1 VDFNTDQKYN
11 LLSKMGY
18 TGPAEGS
25 AMEAFIQSS
34 PGIAAKMG
42 KFSKALQKRTG
53 GMLPTGGVLPTTG
66 MAAGGQVQGYAT
78 GGTTTPGQTLIDAT
92 IQNPAN
98 LTTQAPVA
106 TIQPTADT
114 LISPNVGQVAETTT
128 ATTALA
134 PAAVTTAAPTVTPTA
149 TTTEVTA
156 SDDVAKATEG
166 FTGEQGTLS
175 SQAQT
180 TAAQQTTSAISGM
193 EAAQGQAYLAQN
205 PIQREIE
212 AGELISGSA
221 VDAAKV
227 DKLMSGIE
235 AAQATP
241 SQKATVQGQLE
252 GLMAQFEGGNTPA
265 WAAGAMRNAQAM
277 LAQRGLGASS
287 LAGQA
292 VIQAAMESALPI
304 AQVDAAT
311 FAQFEGQNLSNRQQ
325 TALFAAQQRA
335 AFLQMDFDQ
344 GFQTRVLNAAKV
356 ADVANMNFTAEQNI
370 ALENSRAVNTMNLA
384 NLDARQGMVM
394 AQAAALSNLDMAN
407 LNNRQQAAVQNAQA
421 FLQMDMANLD
431 NRQQATMFRTQST
444 IQALFTDQAATN
456 ASRQFNASS
465 ANQTNQFFAD
475 LGSRVG
481 MFNAEQSNAISQF
494 NAGETNVTERFNA
507 QVEAARQQFNSQNSL
522 VIAQANAQWRQ
533 TIATT
538 NTAAQN
544 ESNSQMAKDMN
555 IMTAKAMDEL
565 WQKERDVMDFAFT
578 AWNNNEDRAAQIL
591 LADKKIDLAQWE
603 QKQKERQAKA
613 GFLFSLI
620 FG

>member
-1 VDFNTDQKYN
+1 MDFDNNQKYN

-18 TGPAEGS
+18 TGPAEGP

-34 PGIAAKMG
+34 PGVSAKMG
-42 KFSKALQKRTG
+42 KFSKALQKR
-53 GMLPTGGVLPTTG
+53 VSG
-66 MAAGGQVQGYAT
+66 MAVGGLAVNTQTAGGKLT
-78 GGTTTPGQTLIDAT
+78 DAI

-98 LTTQAPVA
+98 LATQAPVNL
-106 TIQPTADT
+106 IQPTADT
-114 LISPNVGQVAETTT
+114 LISPDAGQVPEQTVAAT
-128 ATTALA
+128 AQA
-134 PAAVTTAAPTVTPTA
+134 PAAATVTPPVTTPAALVQEATA
-149 TTTEVTA
+149 TKQVEDTTKTV
-156 SDDVAKATEG
+156 
-166 FTGEQGTLS
+166 TGEQGKLS
-175 SQAQT
+175 DQAQV
-180 TAAQQTTSAISGM
+180 TAAQQNTSAISNM
-193 EAAQGQAYLAQN
+193 QAAQGQAYLMQN
-205 PIQREIE
+205 PVQREIE

-252 GLMAQFEGGNTPA
+252 GLMTQFEGGNTPA

-370 ALENSRAVNTMNLA
+370 ALENSRAVNSMNLA

-394 AQAAALSNLDMAN
+394 AQAAALVNLDMAN

-421 FLQMDMANLD
+421 FLQMDMSNLD
-431 NRQQATMFRTQST
+431 NRQQATMFRAQSMV
-444 IQALFTDQAATN
+444 QSLFTDQAATN
-456 ASRQFNASS
+456 AARQFNASS
-465 ANQTNQFFAD
+465 TNQTNQFFAD
-475 LGSRVG
+475 LSSRVG
-481 MFNAEQSNAISQF
+481 MFNSEQVNSINQF
-494 NAGETNVTERFNA
+494 NAGERNVTERFNA
-507 QVEAARQQFNSQNSL
+507 QVEAQRQQFNAANSL

-533 TIATT
+533 TVATT

-544 ESNSQMAKDMN
+544 ESNMQMAKDMN
-555 IMTAKAMDEL
+555 IMTSKAMDEL
-565 WQKERDVMDFAFT
+565 WQKERDIMDYAFR
-578 AWNNNEDRAAQIL
+578 AWETNEDKALQIL
-591 LADKKIDLAQWE
+591 LADKKVDLVQWE
-603 QKQKERQAKA
+603 QKQKERGAKA
-613 GFLFSLI
+613 GFIYSLLF
-620 FG
+620 G